1 MYVCGMSRAAGL
13 VPIVVLVVLT
23 LGLSPAGSQAASYKP
38 KPIIALGEVTV
49 RFDGNPI
56 AKLHADGRTES
67 VGDNKPGKDAKFSP
81 GPTLHADGT
90 IDLTKG
96 GYKARIDGDGK
107 VIVVAP
113 DKSEQPFGRIAG
125 DQLLM
130 ASGRSGVRVDGKKL
144 IEFADGKDTAMIG
157 VIDPPRMKR
166 TALVMTAAFFIDMA
180 IVSR

>member
-1 MYVCGMSRAAGL
+1 MRRAAGL
-13 VPIVVLVVLT
+13 GLIAVLVGLT
-23 LGLSPAGSQAASYKP
+23 LGLSPAGSQAAP
-38 KPIIALGEVTV
+38 PTAKPIIALGEVTV

-67 VGDNKPGKDAKFSP
+67 VGDSKPGKDAKFAP

-96 GYKARIDGDGK
+96 GYKARVDGGGK
-107 VIVVAP
+107 IIVVAP

-130 ASGRSGVRVDGKKL
+130 ATERTGVRVDGKKL
-144 IEFADGKDTAMIG
+144 IEFADGKDTATIG

-166 TALVMTAAFFIDMA
+166 SALVMTAAFFIDMA
-180 IVSR
+180 IVTR

>member
-1 MYVCGMSRAAGL
+1 MSRAAGL
-13 VPIVVLVVLT
+13 VLIVVLA
-23 LGLSPAGSQAASYKP
+23 LGLSPGGSQASPPAS

-67 VGDNKPGKDAKFSP
+67 VGNSKPGKDATFSP

-96 GYKARIDGDGK
+96 GYKARVDGSGK
-107 VIVVAP
+107 IIVVAP

-125 DQLLM
+125 DRLLM
-130 ASGRSGVRVDGKKL
+130 ASGRTGVRVDGKKL
-144 IEFADGKDTAMIG
+144 IEFADGKDTAVIG
-157 VIDPPRMKR
+157 VIDPPSMKR
-166 TALVMTAAFFIDMA
+166 TALVMTAAFFIDVA